1 MVQPSALCH
10 IAVTQAENS
19 LLGQQDSTQL
29 AQGSTS
35 FRSHLP
41 CVRARLV
48 PFIVSFSAFFEL
60 SREIKKKS
68 FLLQVPV
75 TKYSS
80 NSYTVNIFDV
90 LFKANSSK
98 QDTVNE
104 TQEKQE
110 VK

>member
-1 MVQPSALCH
+1 
-10 IAVTQAENS
+10 
-19 LLGQQDSTQL
+19 
-29 AQGSTS
+29 
-35 FRSHLP
+35 
-41 CVRARLV
+41 
-48 PFIVSFSAFFEL
+48 VSISAFFEL
-60 SREIKKKS
+60 SREIKKS